1 MPDASTLP
9 RLVEPSL
16 LEALSDTPVV
26 LLHGPRQ
33 CGKTT
38 LATKVGARK
47 GFDYLSM
54 DDDGVRAAALADPA
68 GFVSRLPRRVV
79 IDEVQR
85 TPEIFL
91 PLKAEVDRGREP
103 GRFLLTGS
111 TNVLLLPKLA
121 DSLAGRMGSVRLHPL
136 AQCEIACRPA
146 RIIEQ
151 FASGEFPMGKRRRL
165 GEDLAARIVGGGFPA
180 ALARKAPGRRRQWY
194 VDYIEAL
201 VQRDVRDLA
210 RIASLHSLPK
220 LLKLAAGQCARLLNV
235 SEFADAFQL
244 SRPTIRDYVT
254 LLERIFVLEELPPWH
269 SNRLKRLVKT
279 PKLHLADTGLA
290 CSLLGL
296 SAAALW
302 SDRETLGQLAETFV
316 FGELQRQASAASE
329 PVAFSH
335 FRDRDGYEVDIV
347 LEHPGARIT
356 GVEVKIASTVQPS
369 DFRGLHALRTAVG
382 KRFAC
387 GVVFHDGEVTLS
399 FGDGMFAV
407 PLSELWA

>member
-1 MPDASTLP
+1 MADPSALP
-9 RLVEPSL
+9 RLVEPAL
-16 LEALSDTPVV
+16 VEALSDTPIV

-38 LATKVGARK
+38 LAQRIGAKQRLP
-47 GFDYLSM
+47 YLSM
-54 DDDGVRAAALADPA
+54 DDDAVRAAAQADPA
-68 GFVSRLPRRVV
+68 GFVARLPRRVV

-85 TPEIFL
+85 APEIFL
-91 PLKAEVDRGREP
+91 PLKADVDRQREP

-136 AQCEIACRPA
+136 AQCEIERRPA
-146 RIIEQ
+146 R
-151 FASGEFPMGKRRRL
+151 FLDKLARGEFPMRSCARL
-165 GEDLAARIVGGGFPA
+165 GEELAARIVGGGFPA
-180 ALARKAPGRRRQWY
+180 ALTRKAAARRRQWY
-194 VDYIEAL
+194 VDYIDAL

-254 LLERIFVLEELPPWH
+254 LLERIFLIEELQPWH

-279 PKLHLADTGLA
+279 PKMHLTDTGLA

-296 SAAALW
+296 SPATLW
-302 SDRETLGQLAETFV
+302 SERETLGQMAETFV
-316 FGELQRQASAASE
+316 FGELQRQASASSE

-335 FRDRDGYEVDIV
+335 FRDRDGQEVDIV

-356 GVEVKIASTVQPS
+356 GVEVKVASSVKPS
-369 DFRGLHALRTAVG
+369 DFRGLHALRAAVG
-382 KRFAC
+382 KRFVC
-387 GVVFHDGEVTLS
+387 GVVFHDGEVTLG

-407 PLSELWA
+407 PFSELWG